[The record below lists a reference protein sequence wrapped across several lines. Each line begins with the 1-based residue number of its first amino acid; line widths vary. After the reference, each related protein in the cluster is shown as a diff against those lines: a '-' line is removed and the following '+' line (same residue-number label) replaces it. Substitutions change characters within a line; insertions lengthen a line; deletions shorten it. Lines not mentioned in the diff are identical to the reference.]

1 MNAQFKGHSASILH
15 STYVVYIRMMA
26 IPHSLP
32 RSVTVME
39 NAATLI
45 DLLICFL
52 LPPKLYLS
60 RYPWTD
66 LRETDRIW
74 TTNANILRPFFKV
87 LRQMCVC
94 DTAVPMQRNWS
105 INCCQSNGGCGAE
118 VCSTVINLSEIC
130 EMLVFSH

>member
-87 LRQMCVC
+87 LRQMCC
-94 DTAVPMQRNWS
+94 DT
-105 INCCQSNGGCGAE
+105 CGANAE
-118 VCSTVINLSEIC
+118 ELEYKLLPEQRWLWCRSLQY
-130 EMLVFSH
+130 SHKSFRNV